1 MITKSK
7 KSFSTVS
14 GESFFKERQLI
25 DSNEDNCFVQHLN
38 NLCRKNIG
46 HLILAQLVYDQIEQ
60 SVYAVKKK
68 ADVIMIIDTK
78 LDYFYPTM
86 QPGIEGYYNFRL
98 NQNRNGGGILVY
110 VPVSF

>member
-38 NLCRKNIG
+38 NLRRKNIG
-46 HLILAQLVYDQIEQ
+46 HLILAHLVYDQIDQ
-60 SVYAVKKK
+60 SVYGVKRK
-68 ADVIMIIDTK
+68 ADVLMIIEAK

-86 QPGIEGYYNFRL
+86 QFGIEGYYNF
-98 NQNRNGGGILVY
+98 
-110 VPVSF
+110 